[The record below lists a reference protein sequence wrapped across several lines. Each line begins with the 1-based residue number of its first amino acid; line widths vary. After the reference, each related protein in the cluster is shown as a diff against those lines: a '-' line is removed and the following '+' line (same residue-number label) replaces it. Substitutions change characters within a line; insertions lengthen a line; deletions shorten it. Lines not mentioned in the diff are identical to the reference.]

1 MITLEMK
8 ASLRRA
14 PSEERVK
21 KPRVKKEAW
30 VVFSKMT
37 QLEEESQ

>member
-1 MITLEMK
+1 MIMLEIK

-21 KPRVKKEAW
+21 TPSQKRSLGG
-30 VVFSKMT
+30 FSKMN